1 MLGVVGAALLAG
13 LTPGPPGA
21 EPPPPLVSVT
31 GGVLAFVERRG
42 DYHMR
47 HVAMGYAVADD
58 GAFGA
63 TGSYDGTA
71 VVWDLRDGRAIRVFA
86 TPHIN
91 VNAVALSRDG
101 SRLATGGGVDGTV
114 RMWDVRSGRE
124 LWSSKH
130 DADALRFSPDGRR
143 LIGRRLDE
151 YRVWE
156 VSDGRLVWSG
166 LSHRSGS
173 GGWPGAFGT
182 IVTPDGRS
190 AIELVVTGWHGAGGG
205 DDFYSVPDGYV
216 ATVIDLDRAA
226 QTRVLSNPEDWPV
239 ALATSPSGDRVAIVG
254 AKQLIVVDAASGRRL
269 AAVARP
275 DAGNPIVHRTGVLL
289 VPDPRFAVTWDL
301 DELVVWDLPAGK
313 PAWRKR
319 RGRDDS
325 APWLAGKETLFIR
338 EGEEC
343 VGLGVADGK
352 TRWRRASCTGGGGS
366 DTSNRI
372 LLARGP
378 SALDVVDAA
387 AGTSLVPAP
396 IAQGPSGGIG
406 GLTVSPDGHRVAG
419 FGSDRSAWVWEA
431 AGGARKL
438 ADAPDPLWYPVG
450 RFLSDDRLAI
460 VNQTRGDN
468 RRIYRYAIGRNAIEA
483 VVDVAKKD
491 RFGGSG
497 VLVGNRV
504 ILEEVREHDYVRTVV
519 DLTGRAKPYHLPP
532 WRRPP
537 RHRPDFSLRNEAL
550 EPGGV
555 TARLTRAYVVDND
568 DHIHAWDMRAGKV
581 VTQVDAEYEFVAAV
595 ALSPDEKRLLVAYR
609 KGGVSIR
616 AASTLEEERR
626 LEGPGAEIYTAA
638 FAPDGKLVVAAGADG
653 LFLWRVSDGARIAT
667 VDFSAAREAPGSL
680 AFSPDGATL
689 WVGTTLG
696 NLHRFSLRP

>member
-31 GGVLAFVERRG
+31 GGALAFVERRG

-47 HVAMGYAVADD
+47 HLVMGYAVADD

-86 TPHIN
+86 TPHVN

-101 SRLATGGGVDGTV
+101 NRLATAGAADGTV
-114 RMWDVRSGRE
+114 RMWDVRSGAE

-130 DADALRFSPDGRR
+130 DADALRFSPDGKR

-151 YRVWE
+151 HRVWE
-156 VSDGRLVWSG
+156 VSDGRLVWKG
-166 LSHRSGS
+166 LSHRSGQE
-173 GGWPGAFGT
+173 GYPGAFGT
-182 IVTPDGRS
+182 IVTPGGRS
-190 AIELVVTGWHGAGGG
+190 AIELVVTGWHAGGG
-205 DDFYSVPDGYV
+205 GDNFYGVPNGYV
-216 ATVIDLDRAA
+216 ATVIDLDGAA
-226 QTRVLSNPEDWPV
+226 PPRVLSNPDWPS

-254 AKQLIVVDAASGRRL
+254 HKELIVVDAASGRRL

-275 DAGNPIVHRTGVLL
+275 DTGNPIVHRTGVLL

-301 DELVVWDLPAGK
+301 DELVVWDLPAGR
-313 PAWRKR
+313 PAWRER
-319 RGRDDS
+319 RGKGDS
-325 APWLAGKETLFIR
+325 APWLAGKDTLFVAK
-338 EGEEC
+338 GEEC

-352 TRWRRASCTGGGGS
+352 PRWRRASCTGGGGS
-366 DTSNRI
+366 EASSRI

-378 SALDVVDAA
+378 SALDVVDATV
-387 AGTSLVPAP
+387 GTSLVPAP
-396 IAQGPSGGIG
+396 IAQGPSGGIA
-406 GLTVSPDGHRVAG
+406 GLTVSPDGRRVVG
-419 FGSDRSAWVWEA
+419 FGNDRSAWVWEV
-431 AGGARKL
+431 AGGGRKL
-438 ADAPDPLWYPVG
+438 AAAPDPLWYPVA

-460 VNQTRGDN
+460 VNETAGDK
-468 RRIYRYAIGRNAIEA
+468 RRIYRYAIGRNAIESVA
-483 VVDVAKKD
+483 DVPQRH
-491 RFGGSG
+491 RFGGPG

-519 DLTGRAKPYHLPP
+519 DLEGRAKPYHLPP
-532 WRRPP
+532 WRRP
-537 RHRPDFSLRNEAL
+537 RGHRPDFSLRNEAL

-555 TARLTRAYVVDND
+555 TAQLTRAYVVDND
-568 DHIHAWDMRAGKV
+568 DHIHAWDMRTGRV
-581 VTQVDAEYEFVAAV
+581 VTQVDAQYEFVAAL
-595 ALSPDEKRLLVAYR
+595 ALTPDETRLLVAYQ
-609 KGGVSIR
+609 KGGVSVR

-626 LEGPGAEIYTAA
+626 LEGPSARIFTVAIS
-638 FAPDGKLVVAAGADG
+638 PDGGLVVAAAEDG
-653 LFLWRVSDGARIAT
+653 LFLWRLSDGTRVAT
-667 VDFSAAREAPGSL
+667 VDFSAAREAPLSL
-680 AFSPDGATL
+680 AFSRDGATL

-696 NLHRFSLRP
+696 NLHRFSLRR